1 MTRKKPK
8 GAHVSEAVPETVHDA
23 GANANQAAGSST
35 RNSNS
40 IPNRTL
46 ASVNGSAAP
55 PPPPPPT
62 LVICR
67 NKYTALLPIEVQ
79 PSGLDL
85 LPGITLLTSA
95 PDIGAIFPRTMALG

>member
-1 MTRKKPK
+1 
-8 GAHVSEAVPETVHDA
+8 
-23 GANANQAAGSST
+23 
-35 RNSNS
+35 
-40 IPNRTL
+40 
-46 ASVNGSAAP
+46 
-55 PPPPPPT
+55 
-62 LVICR
+62 VICR